1 MEETQKLTQEELQE
15 FKSLQEGYQKAVF
28 ELGLI
33 NLDLNVTNKQLDRL
47 ITRRTELLQHLDVV
61 LEKQQALSATLGE
74 KYGDKQVDLETGELK

>member
-1 MEETQKLTQEELQE
+1 MEETQKLTPEELQE

-33 NLDLNVTNKQLDRL
+33 NLDLNATNKQLDRL
-47 ITRRTELLQHLDVV
+47 ITRRTELLQHVDVV
-61 LEKQQALSATLGE
+61 MEKQQALGVTLGE